1 MLSLVLVVLNECQN
15 YQFFLLLEVFGP
27 RLPSM
32 VSKSYDIL
40 LFFLHIHKEEKLNSH
55 APFHFFHKCIPNL
68 KLNISIGDFFKI
80 QIPAA
85 LIPFCAYQT
94 GMTMMGQKV
103 ENLSFP
109 ACTIFLPTLHNGQVC
124 YRLNLSLLQTLKTQ
138 SGPDTG
144 LFLVL
149 DPSSSMIQEDNEFDQ
164 AKKAFNIRLSPKG
177 SFIKEHS
184 ILRYAILS
192 GTTNEQILLR

>member
-1 MLSLVLVVLNECQN
+1 M
-15 YQFFLLLEVFGP
+15 
-27 RLPSM
+27 
-32 VSKSYDIL
+32 
-40 LFFLHIHKEEKLNSH
+40 NSH
-55 APFHFFHKCIPNL
+55 APFNFFLKCIPNL
-68 KLNISIGDFFKI
+68 KLNKSIGDFFQI

-124 YRLNLSLLQTLKTQ
+124 YRLNLSLLQTQ

-149 DPSSSMIQEDNEFDQ
+149 DPSSSMIQEDNEFVQ
-164 AKKAFNIRLSPKG
+164 AKKAFTIRLSPK
-177 SFIKEHS
+177 SSSTHS
-184 ILRYAILS
+184 PRSYLNTLS
-192 GTTNEQILLR
+192 KFMD